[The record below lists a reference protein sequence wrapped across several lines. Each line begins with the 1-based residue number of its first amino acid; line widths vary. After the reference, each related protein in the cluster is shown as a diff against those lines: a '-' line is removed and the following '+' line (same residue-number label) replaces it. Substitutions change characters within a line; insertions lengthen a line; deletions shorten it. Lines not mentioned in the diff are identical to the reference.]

1 MRRDLIPGHWSESNV
16 AVPDHQ
22 RPGHGDRAADLEWR
36 KQADEGGCADWGL
49 AFARIPEAP
58 HRHRTSRREKVLGV
72 VALMLV
78 AIGGAL
84 LLIAEG
90 RIVWPL

>member
-1 MRRDLIPGHWSESNV
+1 MKRDLLPGHWNDQGV
-16 AVPDHQ
+16 AVPTRQ
-22 RPGHGDRAADLEWR
+22 RPGHGDRSADLEWR
-36 KQADEGGCADWGL
+36 AQADEGGCADWGL
-49 AFARIPEAP
+49 AFARIPAAP
-58 HRHRTSRREKVLGV
+58 PRDRASRREKMLAV

-78 AIGGAL
+78 AIGSAT